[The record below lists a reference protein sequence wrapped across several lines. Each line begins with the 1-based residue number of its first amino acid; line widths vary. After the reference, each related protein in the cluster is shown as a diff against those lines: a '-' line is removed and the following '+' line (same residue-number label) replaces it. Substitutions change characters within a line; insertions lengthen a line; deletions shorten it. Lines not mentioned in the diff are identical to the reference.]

1 MEKNPPDGTLVDTQ
15 YVLET
20 KHNQKHMYGKKDGCE
35 IPLILLLLPLC
46 FFLICYSEHIVI
58 LKYQLKEKTGIL
70 HIIRVSVTLLCHSR
84 CLFLER

>member
-1 MEKNPPDGTLVDTQ
+1 MEKNPPDGTLVYTQ

-20 KHNQKHMYGKKDGCE
+20 KHNQEHMYRRKDGYE
-35 IPLILLLLPLC
+35 TPLIFSLLPLC

-70 HIIRVSVTLLCHSR
+70 HIIGVSVTPLCHSR